1 MILKIFMKLILNCH
15 HTLWHHFMADF
26 ELVVKS
32 SLQFIFSDI
41 LQWHGCYPHFG
52 QAIQRKIQSVGL
64 ITEYRDRA
72 SLFSIFVRKLRC
84 LAFLPLDLVRD
95 GFEQL
100 RGEYVDPINLVLGQ
114 ERAPLIAEFMT

>member
-15 HTLWHHFMADF
+15 HTLLHHFMADF

-32 SLQFIFSDI
+32 SLQYIFSDI

-52 QAIQRKIQSVGL
+52 QAIQRKIQSIGL

-72 SLFSIFVRKLRC
+72 SLFSIFVRK
-84 LAFLPLDLVRD
+84 
-95 GFEQL
+95 
-100 RGEYVDPINLVLGQ
+100 
-114 ERAPLIAEFMT
+114 